1 MADLMDFRIDGG
13 KIIFDKNG
21 DIEYVMGAE
30 RVRQQIEFR
39 LSLWRGTWFL
49 DGNFGT
55 PYLQRIL
62 GKSLSLDG
70 VIAAFRTEIMQVE
83 GVTTITRFDYS
94 FDRRRRA
101 LSIDLEC
108 STDYGIVKYKQAA

>member
-1 MADLMDFRIDGG
+1 MADLIDFRIEGG

-21 DIEYVMGAE
+21 DIQYVKSAE

-55 PYLQRIL
+55 PYLQQIL
-62 GKSLSLDG
+62 GKALSLDA
-70 VIAAFRTEIMQVE
+70 VVAAFRTEIMKVE
-83 GVTTITRFDYS
+83 GVESITRFDYS
-94 FDRRRRA
+94 FDRRQRA
-101 LSIDLEC
+101 LSINLEC
-108 STDYGIVKYKQAA
+108 NTDYGIVNYRQAA

>member
-1 MADLMDFRIDGG
+1 MADMIDFRIEGG

-21 DIEYVMGAE
+21 DIQYVAGAE

-49 DGNFGT
+49 DENFGT

-62 GKSLSLDG
+62 GKRISLDG
-70 VIAAFRTEIMQVE
+70 VIAEFRTQILQVE
-83 GVTTITRFDYS
+83 GVQSITRLDYA
-94 FDRRRRA
+94 FDRRQRA
-101 LSIDLEC
+101 LSITLEC
-108 STDYGIVKYKQAA
+108 STDYGIVSYKQAA